1 MISVLLR
8 MINRECDVENPKAG
22 FTTYAR
28 EEGYLR

>member
-8 MINRECDVENPKAG
+8 MINLECEDENPKAG

-28 EEGYLR
+28 EGYLS